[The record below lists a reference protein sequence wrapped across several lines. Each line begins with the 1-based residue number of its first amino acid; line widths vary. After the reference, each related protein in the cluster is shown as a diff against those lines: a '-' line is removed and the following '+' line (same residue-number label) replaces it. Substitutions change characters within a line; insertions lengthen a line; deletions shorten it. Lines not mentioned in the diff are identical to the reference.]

1 METKKDILSTIQL
14 HSEGVQDILTQPPNW
29 MVRWG
34 NTTIF
39 LILVLILVMS
49 CLIKYPEFV
58 PSTVIISSRNPPEKL
73 EARIN
78 TKVEEIFVEDHQAVS
93 PKQVL
98 MVLQSTADYRDVIR
112 LRNIVDSLG
121 NSGAEHFP
129 LSEVSAFK
137 LGEIQADYNAFAKA
151 LTEEQL
157 YARLQ
162 PYAPDYAAADRSLA
176 ESRSRIRTLQ
186 QQKSLEQTKYE
197 VSKREYDRYQELFK
211 EKVVSA
217 SEMNQEKIKFL
228 QATQNLENINITIS
242 QLQEGILGIEKTRSG
257 ASINAQKDKIN
268 LNSQTGQLFEQ
279 LRKSLNAWEQ
289 NYLLTSAAAGVVSFQ
304 QFLGK
309 NQFVKTGDILL
320 SVMPDD
326 KDILIGRLRV
336 PATNSGKVKEGQKV
350 LLKLDNYPYQEF
362 GIVEGRVKN
371 IANAPDK
378 DGNYYVNVILPN
390 GLQTSFHK
398 NLPFD
403 KELKGNADIV
413 TQDLRLIER
422 FFFQLRKL
430 LRFEQ

>member
-1 METKKDILSTIQL
+1 METKKDILDTIHL
-14 HSEGVQDILTQPPNW
+14 HSEGVQDILTQPPHW

-39 LILVLILVMS
+39 LILLLILLMS

-78 TKVEEIFVEDHQAVS
+78 TKVEEIFVTDHQAVS
-93 PKQVL
+93 RGQIL

-112 LRNIVDSLG
+112 LRSIIDSLG
-121 NSGAEHFP
+121 NMAVEYFP
-129 LSEVSAFK
+129 INETAGFK
-137 LGEIQADYNAFAKA
+137 LGEIQADYNAFARA

-162 PYAPDYAAADRSLA
+162 PYSPDYAAADKSLT
-176 ESRSRIRTLQ
+176 ESRSRIRTLL

-197 VSKREYDRYQELFK
+197 LSKREFDRYQELFK
-211 EKVVSA
+211 ERVVSA
-217 SEMNQEKIKFL
+217 SELNQEKMKFL
-228 QATQNLENINITIS
+228 QAEQNLENINITIS

-257 ASINAQKDKIN
+257 VTINAQKDKIN
-268 LNSQTGQLFEQ
+268 LTSQTGQLFEQ

-289 NYLLTSAAAGVVSFQ
+289 NYLLTSSVAGVVGFQ

-326 KDILIGRLRV
+326 KDVLIGGLRV
-336 PATNSGKVKEGQKV
+336 PATNSGKVKVGQKV
-350 LLKLDNYPYQEF
+350 LFKLDNYPYQEF
-362 GIVEGRVKN
+362 GMVEGRVKN

-398 NLPFD
+398 ILPFD
-403 KELKGNADIV
+403 KELKGNAEIV

-422 FFFQLRKL
+422 FFYQMRKL
-430 LRFEQ
+430 LRFE

>member
-1 METKKDILSTIQL
+1 METKKDILDTIQL
-14 HSEGVQDILTQPPNW
+14 HSEGVQDILTQPPHW

-34 NTTIF
+34 NTTIL
-39 LILVLILVMS
+39 LILLLILLMS

-78 TKVEEIFVEDHQAVS
+78 TKVEEIFVADHQAVS
-93 PKQVL
+93 RGQVL

-112 LRNIVDSLG
+112 LRSIVDSLG
-121 NSGAEHFP
+121 NKGLVYFP
-129 LSEVSAFK
+129 LSEVAGFK
-137 LGEIQADYNAFAKA
+137 LGEIQGDYNAFAKA
-151 LTEEQL
+151 LTDEQL

-162 PYAPDYAAADRSLA
+162 PYSPDYAAANKSLA
-176 ESRSRIRTLQ
+176 ESRNRIHTLQ
-186 QQKSLEQTKYE
+186 QQKSLEETKYE
-197 VSKREYDRYQELFK
+197 LSKREFDRYQELFK

-217 SEMNQEKIKFL
+217 AELSQERMKFL
-228 QATQNLENINITIS
+228 QAGQNLESINITIS
-242 QLQEGILGIEKTRSG
+242 QLQEGILSIEKTRSG
-257 ASINAQKDKIN
+257 ATINAEKDKIN
-268 LNSQTGQLFEQ
+268 LSSQTGQLFEQ

-289 NYLLTSAAAGVVSFQ
+289 NYLLTSSVAGVVGFQ
-304 QFLGK
+304 QFIGK

-326 KDILIGRLRV
+326 KDILIGGLRV

-362 GIVEGRVKN
+362 GMVEGRVKN

-378 DGNYYVNVILPN
+378 DGNYYVNIILPN

-398 NLPFD
+398 TLPFD
-403 KELKGNADIV
+403 KELKGNAEVV

-422 FFFQLRKL
+422 FFYQLRRL
-430 LRFEQ
+430 LRYE

>member
-1 METKKDILSTIQL
+1 LETKKDILSTIQL

-39 LILVLILVMS
+39 LILLLILVMS
-49 CLIKYPEFV
+49 CVIKYPEFV

-73 EARIN
+73 EARTN

-93 PKQVL
+93 PKQLL

-112 LRNIVDSLG
+112 LRTIVDSLG
-121 NSGAEHFP
+121 SSGAEQFP
-129 LSEVSAFK
+129 LGEVAAFK

-162 PYAPDYAAADRSLA
+162 PYAPDYAAANRSLA

-228 QATQNLENINITIS
+228 LAGQNLENINITIS
-242 QLQEGILGIEKTRSG
+242 QLQESILGIERTRSG

-430 LRFEQ
+430 LRFE

>member
-73 EARIN
+73 EARTN

>member
-1 METKKDILSTIQL
+1 METKKDILDTIHL
-14 HSEGVQDILTQPPNW
+14 HSEGVQDILTEPPGW

-34 NTTIF
+34 NTILF
-39 LILVLILVMS
+39 LILLLILLMS
-49 CLIKYPEFV
+49 YLIKYPEFV

-78 TKVEEIFVEDHQAVS
+78 TRVENIFVDDHQAVS
-93 PKQVL
+93 RNQLL

-112 LRNIVDSLG
+112 LRSIVDSMDSRG
-121 NSGAEHFP
+121 MAHFP
-129 LSEVSAFK
+129 LQEVAGFK

-162 PYAPDYAAADRSLA
+162 PYSPDYAAANRSLT
-176 ESRSRIRTLQ
+176 ESRNRIRTLLD
-186 QQKSLEQTKYE
+186 QKSLEQTKYE
-197 VSKREYDRYQELFK
+197 VSKREFDRYQELFN
-211 EKVVSA
+211 ERVVSA
-217 SEMNQEKIKFL
+217 SELNQEKLKFL
-228 QATQNLENINITIS
+228 QAAQNLESINISIS

-257 ASINAQKDKIN
+257 VTISAEKDKIN
-268 LNSQTGQLFEQ
+268 LTSQTAQLFEQ

-289 NYLLTSAAAGVVSFQ
+289 NYLLTSAVAGVVSFQ

-326 KDILIGRLRV
+326 KDMLIGRLQV
-336 PATNSGKVKEGQKV
+336 PATNLGKVKEGQKV

-362 GIVEGRVKN
+362 GMVEGRVKN

-378 DGNYYVNVILPN
+378 DGNYYVNVVLLN

-398 NLPFD
+398 NLTFD
-403 KELKGNADIV
+403 KELKGNAEIV
-413 TQDLRLIER
+413 TQDLRLMER
-422 FFFQLRKL
+422 VFYQLRKL
-430 LRFEQ
+430 LRFE

>member
-39 LILVLILVMS
+39 LILLLILVMS
-49 CLIKYPEFV
+49 CVIKYPEFV

-73 EARIN
+73 EARTN

-93 PKQVL
+93 PKQLL

-112 LRNIVDSLG
+112 LRTIVDSLG
-121 NSGAEHFP
+121 SSGAEQFP
-129 LSEVSAFK
+129 LGEVAAFK

-162 PYAPDYAAADRSLA
+162 PYAPDYAAANRSLA

-228 QATQNLENINITIS
+228 LAGQNLENINITIS
-242 QLQEGILGIEKTRSG
+242 QLQESILGIERTRSG

-430 LRFEQ
+430 LRFE

>member
-1 METKKDILSTIQL
+1 LETKKEILDTIQL
-14 HSEGVQDILTQPPNW
+14 HSEGVQDILTQPPHW

-39 LILVLILVMS
+39 VILLLILVMS
-49 CLIKYPEFV
+49 YLIKYPEFV

-73 EARIN
+73 EARVN
-78 TKVEEIFVEDHQAVS
+78 TKVAEILVSDHQAVS
-93 PKQVL
+93 RNQLL

-112 LRNIVDSLG
+112 LRSIVDSMDSRG
-121 NSGAEHFP
+121 MEHFP
-129 LSEVSAFK
+129 LAEVAGFK
-137 LGEIQADYNAFAKA
+137 LGDIQADYNAFAKA
-151 LTEEQL
+151 LTDEQL

-162 PYAPDYAAADRSLA
+162 PYSPDYAAANRSLT
-176 ESRSRIRTLQ
+176 ESRNRIRTLQ
-186 QQKSLEQTKYE
+186 QQKSIEQTKYE
-197 VSKREYDRYQELFK
+197 LSKIEFDRYQELFK
-211 EKVVSA
+211 ERVVSA
-217 SEMNQEKIKFL
+217 AEFSQERMKFL
-228 QATQNLENINITIS
+228 QAGQNLENINITIS
-242 QLQEGILGIEKTRSG
+242 QLQESILSIEKTRSG
-257 ASINAQKDKIN
+257 ATINAEKDKIN
-268 LNSQTGQLFEQ
+268 LTSQTGQLFEQ

-289 NYLLTSAAAGVVSFQ
+289 NYLLTSSVAGVVGFQ

-326 KDILIGRLRV
+326 KDILIGGLRV
-336 PATNSGKVKEGQKV
+336 PATNSGKVKLGQKV

-362 GIVEGRVKN
+362 GMVEARVQN

-390 GLQTSFHK
+390 GLRTSFHK

-403 KELKGNADIV
+403 KELKGNAEIV

-422 FFFQLRKL
+422 FFYQLRKL
-430 LRFEQ
+430 LKFE

>member
-1 METKKDILSTIQL
+1 METKKDILDTIQL
-14 HSEGVQDILTQPPNW
+14 HSEGVQDILTQPPHW

-34 NTTIF
+34 NTTILLIIL
-39 LILVLILVMS
+39 LILLMS

-78 TKVEEIFVEDHQAVS
+78 TKVEEIFVADHQAVS
-93 PKQVL
+93 RGKIL

-112 LRNIVDSLG
+112 LRGIIDSLG
-121 NSGAEHFP
+121 NKGLVYFP
-129 LSEVSAFK
+129 LSEVAGFK
-137 LGEIQADYNAFAKA
+137 LGEIQGDYNAFAKA
-151 LTEEQL
+151 LTDEQL

-162 PYAPDYAAADRSLA
+162 PYSPDYAAANKSLA
-176 ESRSRIRTLQ
+176 ESRNRIHTLQ
-186 QQKSLEQTKYE
+186 QQKSLEETKYE
-197 VSKREYDRYQELFK
+197 LSKREFDRYQELFK

-217 SEMNQEKIKFL
+217 AELSQERMKFL
-228 QATQNLENINITIS
+228 QAGQNLESINITIS
-242 QLQEGILGIEKTRSG
+242 QLQEGILSIEKTRSG
-257 ASINAQKDKIN
+257 ATINAEKDKIN
-268 LNSQTGQLFEQ
+268 LSSQTGQLFEQ

-289 NYLLTSAAAGVVSFQ
+289 NYLLTSSVAGVVGFQ
-304 QFLGK
+304 QFIGK

-326 KDILIGRLRV
+326 KDMLIGGLRV

-362 GIVEGRVKN
+362 GMVEGRVKN

-378 DGNYYVNVILPN
+378 DGNYYVNIILPN

-398 NLPFD
+398 TLPFD
-403 KELKGNADIV
+403 KELKGNAEVV

-422 FFFQLRKL
+422 FFYQLRRL
-430 LRFEQ
+430 LRYE

>member
-1 METKKDILSTIQL
+1 METRKDILDTIQL
-14 HSEGVQDILTQPPNW
+14 HSEGVQDILTQPPHW

-39 LILVLILVMS
+39 FILLLILVMS
-49 CLIKYPEFV
+49 CVIKYPEFV
-58 PSTVIISSRNPPEKL
+58 PSAVIISSRNPPEKL

-78 TKVEEIFVEDHQAVS
+78 TKVEEIFVTDHQPVS
-93 PKQVL
+93 RGQIL

-112 LRNIVDSLG
+112 LRAIVDSLG
-121 NSGAEHFP
+121 NAGVEHFP
-129 LSEVSAFK
+129 LGEVAGFK
-137 LGEIQADYNAFAKA
+137 LGEIQADYNAFARA
-151 LTEEQL
+151 LTDAQL
-157 YARLQ
+157 YTTLQ
-162 PYAPDYAAADRSLA
+162 PYSPDYAAANKSLA

-197 VSKREYDRYQELFK
+197 LSKREFDRYQELFK
-211 EKVVSA
+211 ERVVSA
-217 SEMNQEKIKFL
+217 SEMNLEKMKFL
-228 QATQNLENINITIS
+228 QAEQSLENISLAIS
-242 QLQEGILGIEKTRSG
+242 QLQEGILGIERTRSG
-257 ASINAQKDKIN
+257 ATINAQKDKIN
-268 LNSQTGQLFEQ
+268 LTAQTGQLFEQ

-289 NYLLTSAAAGVVSFQ
+289 NYLLTSSVAGVVGFQ

-326 KDILIGRLRV
+326 KDMLIGGLRV
-336 PATNSGKVKEGQKV
+336 PATNSGKVKVGQKV

-362 GIVEGRVKN
+362 GMVEGRVKN

-378 DGNYYVNVILPN
+378 DGNYYVNVILPK

-398 NLPFD
+398 TLPFD
-403 KELKGNADIV
+403 KELKGNAEIV

-422 FFFQLRKL
+422 FFYQMRKL
-430 LRFEQ
+430 LRFE

>member
-1 METKKDILSTIQL
+1 METRKDILDTIQL
-14 HSEGVQDILTQPPNW
+14 HSEGVQDILTQPPHW

-39 LILVLILVMS
+39 FILLLILAMS
-49 CLIKYPEFV
+49 CVIKYPEFV
-58 PSTVIISSRNPPEKL
+58 PSAVIISSRNPPEKL

-78 TKVEEIFVEDHQAVS
+78 TKVEEIFVTDHQPVS
-93 PKQVL
+93 RGQIL

-112 LRNIVDSLG
+112 LRAIVDSLG
-121 NSGAEHFP
+121 NAGVEHFP
-129 LSEVSAFK
+129 LGEVAGFK
-137 LGEIQADYNAFAKA
+137 LGEIQADYNAFARA
-151 LTEEQL
+151 LTDAQL
-157 YARLQ
+157 YTTLQ
-162 PYAPDYAAADRSLA
+162 PYSPDYAAANKSLA

-197 VSKREYDRYQELFK
+197 LSKREFDRYQELFK
-211 EKVVSA
+211 ERVVSA
-217 SEMNQEKIKFL
+217 SEMNLEKMKFL
-228 QATQNLENINITIS
+228 QAEQSLENISLAIS
-242 QLQEGILGIEKTRSG
+242 QLQEGILGIERTRSG
-257 ASINAQKDKIN
+257 ATINAQKDKIN
-268 LNSQTGQLFEQ
+268 LTAQTGQLFEQ

-289 NYLLTSAAAGVVSFQ
+289 NYLLTSSVAGVVGFQ

-326 KDILIGRLRV
+326 KDMLIGGLRV
-336 PATNSGKVKEGQKV
+336 PATNSGKVKVGQKV

-362 GIVEGRVKN
+362 GMVEGRVKN

-378 DGNYYVNVILPN
+378 DGNYYVNVILPK

-398 NLPFD
+398 TLPFD
-403 KELKGNADIV
+403 KELKGNAEIV

-422 FFFQLRKL
+422 FFYQMRKL
-430 LRFEQ
+430 LRFE

>member
-1 METKKDILSTIQL
+1 METKKEILDTIDL
-14 HSEGVQDILTQPPNW
+14 HSEGVQDILTQPPHW

-39 LILVLILVMS
+39 LILLLILGMS

-58 PSTVIISSRNPPEKL
+58 PSAVIISSRNPPEKL

-78 TKVEEIFVEDHQAVS
+78 TKVAEIFVTDHQAVS
-93 PKQVL
+93 PGQIL
-98 MVLQSTADYRDVIR
+98 MVLQSTADYRDVIQ
-112 LRNIVDSLG
+112 LRSIIDSLG
-121 NSGAEHFP
+121 NKAVEHFP
-129 LSEVSAFK
+129 LSEAAMFK

-162 PYAPDYAAADRSLA
+162 PYSPEYAAANKSLT
-176 ESRSRIRTLQ
+176 ESRSRIGTLQ
-186 QQKSLEQTKYE
+186 QQKSLEETKYE
-197 VSKREYDRYQELFK
+197 LSKREFDRYQELFK

-217 SEMNQEKIKFL
+217 SELNQEKMKFL
-228 QATQNLENINITIS
+228 QAGQNLENINIAIS

-257 ASINAQKDKIN
+257 ATINAQKDKIN
-268 LNSQTGQLFEQ
+268 FTSQTGQLFEQ
-279 LRKSLNAWEQ
+279 LRKSLNGWEQ
-289 NYLLTSAAAGVVSFQ
+289 NYLLTSSVAGVVGFQ

-320 SVMPDD
+320 SVMPND
-326 KDILIGRLRV
+326 KDMLIGGLRV

-362 GIVEGRVKN
+362 GMVEGRVTN

-398 NLPFD
+398 ILPFD
-403 KELKGNADIV
+403 KELKGNAEIV

-422 FFFQLRKL
+422 FFYQLRKL
-430 LRFEQ
+430 LRFE